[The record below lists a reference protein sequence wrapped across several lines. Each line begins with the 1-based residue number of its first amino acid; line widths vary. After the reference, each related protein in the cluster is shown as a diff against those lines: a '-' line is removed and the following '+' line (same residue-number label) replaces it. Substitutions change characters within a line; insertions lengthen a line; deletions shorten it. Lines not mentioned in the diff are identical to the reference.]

1 MTHMNIDNENRWT
14 RRQFMK
20 LTSLTTLQAVI
31 GCSPKETTIEGKPLH
46 HTTGGF
52 RNYPTVPEPEAPGF
66 SFLFRRVREGFS
78 NPPEVPENHVI
89 NEALALSKLNNYSG
103 SEAVTWIGH
112 STYLM
117 RLGNKNIL
125 FDPFFSDLASP
136 LPVGPERYVPPGI
149 SLANLPP
156 VDAIIISHN
165 HYDHL
170 DSETVATMPGK
181 EQIHVFVPLGLK
193 SFFAKRGYQNIWE
206 LDWHQSAVMDGLQM
220 TALPAVHFSSR
231 GVGDQNKT
239 LWCSWAVRSENKSC
253 FFAGDTAYSQT
264 IFKEIGKRFRS
275 FDVAIVPIG
284 AYKPIN
290 VMKPVHTNPEEAIQV
305 ANDVKADLIIP
316 SHWGTIVLTDES
328 PWEPPERYRAFAIK
342 NGISDER
349 ACIMKIGETRGF

>member
-1 MTHMNIDNENRWT
+1 MIPMNIDSGNRWT

-20 LTSLTTLQAVI
+20 LTTLAALQAVT
-31 GCSPKETTIEGKPLH
+31 GCGANAMTIEGKPLH

-52 RNYPTVPEPEAPGF
+52 RNYPPVPKPEMPGF
-66 SFLFRRVREGFS
+66 PFFFRRVKGSLFDT
-78 NPPEVPENHVI
+78 PEVPEGHVI
-89 NEALALSKLNNYSG
+89 NESLALSKLTNYSG
-103 SEAVTWIGH
+103 SEIVTWIGH

-136 LPVGPERYVPPGI
+136 LPVGPERYVAPGI
-149 SLANLPP
+149 SLAKLPP
-156 VDAIIISHN
+156 VDIIIISHN

-170 DSETVATMPGK
+170 DAETVETMPGK
-181 EQIHVFVPLGLK
+181 ERIHVFVPLGLK
-193 SFFAKRGYQNIWE
+193 SFFAKRGYQNIRE
-206 LDWHQSAVMDGLQM
+206 LDWHQSVVLDGLKM

-231 GVGDQNKT
+231 GLGDRNKT

-264 IFKEIGKRFRS
+264 IFKEIGKRFGS

-284 AYKPIN
+284 AYKPVN
-290 VMKPVHTNPEEAIQV
+290 VMKPVHTNPEEAVQI
-305 ANDVKADLIIP
+305 ANDVKANLIIP

-328 PWEPPERYRAFAIK
+328 PWEPPERYRAFAVK
-342 NGISDER
+342 NGISDDR

>member
-1 MTHMNIDNENRWT
+1 
-14 RRQFMK
+14 MK
-20 LTSLTTLQAVI
+20 LTTLTALQTVM
-31 GCSPKETTIEGKPLH
+31 GCSPNAMTIEGKQFH
-46 HTTGGF
+46 HKTGGF
-52 RNYPTVPEPEAPGF
+52 RNYPPVPEMKTPGS
-66 SFLFRRVREGFS
+66 SFLLRRVKDCLFDT
-78 NPPEVPENHVI
+78 PEVPDGHVI
-89 NEALALSKLNNYSG
+89 NESLALAELTHCSR

-125 FDPFFSDLASP
+125 FDPFFSDIASP
-136 LPVGPERYVPPGI
+136 LPIGPKRYVAPGI
-149 SLANLPP
+149 SLARLPP
-156 VDAIIISHN
+156 VDVIIISHN

-170 DSETVATMPGK
+170 DTQTVENMPGK
-181 EQIHVFVPLGLK
+181 EKIHVFVPLGLK

-206 LDWHQSAVMDGLQM
+206 LDWHQSAFMEGLKI

-231 GVGDQNKT
+231 GLGDHNKT
-239 LWCSWAVRSENKSC
+239 LWCSWAVCSENRSC
-253 FFAGDTAYSQT
+253 FFTGDTAYSQT
-264 IFKEIGKRFRS
+264 IFKAIGKRFHS

-284 AYKPIN
+284 AYKPVN

-349 ACIMKIGETRGF
+349 ACIMKIGETKVF

>member
-1 MTHMNIDNENRWT
+1 MHMNIDSGNRWT

-20 LTSLTTLQAVI
+20 LTTLAALQSVT
-31 GCSPKETTIEGKPLH
+31 GCGPHVMTIEGKPLH

-52 RNYPTVPEPEAPGF
+52 RNYPPVPEPETPGF
-66 SFLFRRVREGFS
+66 PFFFRRVKEGLFDT
-78 NPPEVPENHVI
+78 PEVPEGHVI
-89 NEALALSKLNNYSG
+89 NESLAVSKLINYSG

-117 RLGNKNIL
+117 RLGNRNIL

-136 LPVGPERYVPPGI
+136 LPFGPERYVPPGI
-149 SLANLPP
+149 SLAKLPR
-156 VDAIIISHN
+156 VDIIIISHN

-170 DSETVATMPGK
+170 DAETVKTMPGK
-181 EQIHVFVPLGLK
+181 ERIHVFVPLGLR
-193 SFFAKRGYQNIWE
+193 SFFAKRGYQNIRE
-206 LDWHQSAVMDGLQM
+206 LDWHQSFVLDDLKV

-231 GVGDQNKT
+231 GLGDRNKT

-264 IFKEIGKRFRS
+264 LFKEIGKRFGS

-284 AYKPIN
+284 AYKPVN
-290 VMKPVHTNPEEAIQV
+290 VMKPVHTNPEEAVQI

-328 PWEPPERYRAFAIK
+328 PWEPPERYRAFAVK
-342 NGISDER
+342 NGIGDDR

>member
-1 MTHMNIDNENRWT
+1 MHINIDNKNRWT

-20 LTSLTTLQAVI
+20 LTTLTTLQAVI
-31 GCSPKETTIEGKPLH
+31 GCSPKESSIEGKPLH
-46 HTTGGF
+46 HTTVGF
-52 RNYPTVPEPEAPGF
+52 RNYPPAPEPETPGF

-78 NPPEVPENHVI
+78 DPPEVPINHVI
-89 NEALALSKLNNYSG
+89 NEALALSKLNHLSK

-125 FDPFFSDLASP
+125 FDPFFSDVASP
-136 LPVGPERYVPPGI
+136 LPIGPTRFVPPGI
-149 SLANLPP
+149 SLAKLPP
-156 VDAIIISHN
+156 VDVIIISHN

-170 DSETVATMPGK
+170 DSKTIDKMPGK

-206 LDWHQSAVMDGLQM
+206 LDWHQSVTMDGLKI

-231 GVGDQNKT
+231 GLGDQNKT
-239 LWCSWAVRSENKSC
+239 LWCSWAVCSESKSC
-253 FFAGDTAYSQT
+253 FFAGDTAYSQP

-290 VMKPVHTNPEEAIQV
+290 VMKPVHTNPEEAILV

-349 ACIMKIGETRGF
+349 ACIMKIGETRAF

>member
-1 MTHMNIDNENRWT
+1 MHINIDNENRWT

-20 LTSLTTLQAVI
+20 LTSLTTLQVVI

-52 RNYPTVPEPEAPGF
+52 RNYPPALEPETPGF
-66 SFLFRRVREGFS
+66 SFFFRRVREGFFD
-78 NPPEVPENHVI
+78 PPEVPESHVI
-89 NEALALSKLNNYSG
+89 NEALALSKLNNYSE

-136 LPVGPERYVPPGI
+136 LPIGPKRYVQPGI
-149 SLANLPP
+149 PLAKLPP
-156 VDAIIISHN
+156 IDAIIISHN

-206 LDWHQSAVMDGLQM
+206 LDWHQSVVMDGLQV

-231 GVGDQNKT
+231 GLGDQNKT
-239 LWCSWAVRSENKSC
+239 LWCSWAVCSENKNC

-284 AYKPIN
+284 AYKPESRLKRTLFGI
-290 VMKPVHTNPEEAIQV
+290 HSQV
-305 ANDVKADLIIP
+305 LQEQSV
-316 SHWGTIVLTDES
+316 SGH
-328 PWEPPERYRAFAIK
+328 
-342 NGISDER
+342 
-349 ACIMKIGETRGF
+349 

>member
-1 MTHMNIDNENRWT
+1 MMNANIDNENRWT

-20 LTSLTTLQAVI
+20 LTTLTTLQAVI
-31 GCSPKETTIEGKPLH
+31 GCSPNVMPIEGKPLH

-52 RNYPTVPEPEAPGF
+52 RNYPPAPEPETPGF
-66 SFLFRRVREGFS
+66 SFLFRRVKEGFS
-78 NPPEVPENHVI
+78 DPPQVPEDHVI
-89 NEALALSKLNNYSG
+89 NEAHALSKLNNYSG

-136 LPVGPERYVPPGI
+136 LPVGPVRFVPPGI
-149 SLANLPP
+149 SLAKLPRID
-156 VDAIIISHN
+156 VIIISHN

-170 DSETVATMPGK
+170 DSETVETMAGK
-181 EQIHVFVPLGLK
+181 EKIHVFVPLGLK
-193 SFFAKRGYQNIWE
+193 TFFAKRGYQNIQE
-206 LDWHQSAVMDGLQM
+206 LDWHQSVVMDGLKM

-231 GVGDQNKT
+231 GLGDHNKT

-253 FFAGDTAYSQT
+253 FFAGDTAYSPT
-264 IFKEIGKRFRS
+264 IFKEIGKRFQS

-284 AYKPIN
+284 AYEPVN
-290 VMKPVHTNPEEAIQV
+290 VMKPVHTNPEEAILV

-328 PWEPPERYRAFAIK
+328 PWEPPERYRAFAVK
-342 NGISDER
+342 NGISDDR

>member
-1 MTHMNIDNENRWT
+1 MIHMNIDSGNRWT

-20 LTSLTTLQAVI
+20 LTTLAALQAVT
-31 GCSPKETTIEGKPLH
+31 GCGPNAMTIEGKPLH

-52 RNYPTVPEPEAPGF
+52 RNYPPVPKPEMPGF
-66 SFLFRRVREGFS
+66 PFFFRRVKESLFDTL
-78 NPPEVPENHVI
+78 EVPEGHVI
-89 NEALALSKLNNYSG
+89 NESLALSKLTNYSG
-103 SEAVTWIGH
+103 SEVITWIGH

-136 LPVGPERYVPPGI
+136 LPVGPERYVAPGI
-149 SLANLPP
+149 SLAKLPP
-156 VDAIIISHN
+156 VDIIIISHN

-170 DSETVATMPGK
+170 DAETVETMPGK
-181 EQIHVFVPLGLK
+181 ERIHVFVPLGLK
-193 SFFAKRGYQNIWE
+193 SFFAKRGYQNIRE
-206 LDWHQSAVMDGLQM
+206 LDWHQSVVLDELKM

-231 GVGDQNKT
+231 GLGDRNKT
-239 LWCSWAVRSENKSC
+239 LWCSRAVRSENKSC

-264 IFKEIGKRFRS
+264 IFKEIGKRFGS

-284 AYKPIN
+284 AYNPVN
-290 VMKPVHTNPEEAIQV
+290 VMKPVHTNPEETVQI

-328 PWEPPERYRAFAIK
+328 PWEPPERYRAFAVK
-342 NGISDER
+342 NGISDDR

>member
-1 MTHMNIDNENRWT
+1 MMHMNIDSGNRWT

-20 LTSLTTLQAVI
+20 LTTLAALQAVT
-31 GCSPKETTIEGKPLH
+31 GCRPDVMTIESKPLH

-52 RNYPTVPEPEAPGF
+52 RNYPPVPEPEMPGF
-66 SFLFRRVREGFS
+66 SFLFRRVKEGLFDT
-78 NPPEVPENHVI
+78 PEVPEGHVI
-89 NEALALSKLNNYSG
+89 NESLALSKLKDYSG

-136 LPVGPERYVPPGI
+136 LPIGPERYIAPGI
-149 SLANLPP
+149 SLAKLPP
-156 VDAIIISHN
+156 VDIIIISHN

-170 DSETVATMPGK
+170 DAATIETMPGK
-181 EQIHVFVPLGLK
+181 ERIHVCVPLGLK
-193 SFFAKRGYQNIWE
+193 SFFAKRGYQNIRE
-206 LDWHQSAVMDGLQM
+206 LDWHQSVFSDELEM

-231 GVGDQNKT
+231 KLGDRNKT

-264 IFKEIGKRFRS
+264 IFKEIGKKFGS

-284 AYKPIN
+284 AYKPVN
-290 VMKPVHTNPEEAIQV
+290 VMKPVHTNPEEAVQV

-328 PWEPPERYRAFAIK
+328 PWEPPERYRAFAVK
-342 NGISDER
+342 NGISDDR

>member
-1 MTHMNIDNENRWT
+1 MSRNIDNENRWT

-20 LTSLTTLQAVI
+20 LTTLTALQTVI
-31 GCSPKETTIEGKPLH
+31 GCSHKVMTIEGKPLH
-46 HTTGGF
+46 HTTAGF
-52 RNYPTVPEPEAPGF
+52 RNYPLSSEPEMPGF
-66 SFLFRRVREGFS
+66 SFLFRRVKEGLFD
-78 NPPEVPENHVI
+78 PPEVPESHVI
-89 NEALALSKLNNYSG
+89 NESLALSKLNNF
-103 SEAVTWIGH
+103 SEPEAITWIGH

-117 RLGNKNIL
+117 RLRNKNIL

-136 LPVGPERYVPPGI
+136 IPIGPERYVAPGI
-149 SLANLPP
+149 SLAKLPP
-156 VDAIIISHN
+156 VDVIIISHN

-170 DSETVATMPGK
+170 DARTVETMPGK
-181 EQIHVFVPLGLK
+181 EKIHVFVPLGLK

-206 LDWHQSAVMDGLQM
+206 LDWHQSVVMDGLKM

-231 GVGDQNKT
+231 GVGDHNKT
-239 LWCSWAVRSENKSC
+239 LWCSWAVCSENKSC

-284 AYKPIN
+284 AYKPVN
-290 VMKPVHTNPEEAIQV
+290 VMKSVHTNPEEAIQV

-328 PWEPPERYRAFAIK
+328 PWEPPERYRSFAIK
-342 NGISDER
+342 NGISDDR
-349 ACIMKIGETRGF
+349 ACIMKIGETRAF